1 MTRSQAMFDCAK
13 DLFVDAKSDRR
24 SSAIL
29 LLAASP
35 TGSPSWRTGPRAPG
49 CTCRRRPGALL
60 SGAPAFLD
68 DRAQP
73 PSAHRCLATSDW
85 LQWLQRITMSEGTGP
100 RSEQRHCADADGD
113 HRFGYDEEPQSC
125 QKHEEAA

>member
-1 MTRSQAMFDCAK
+1 MTRSQALFDCAK
-13 DLFVDAKSDRR
+13 DLFVEAKSAKR

-60 SGAPAFLD
+60 SSTTELSHRVSTAVSD
-68 DRAQP
+68 ERTVTVV
-73 PSAHRCLATSDW
+73 SAHNDERSRRP
-85 LQWLQRITMSEGTGP
+85 QRNPPG
-100 RSEQRHCADADGD
+100 
-113 HRFGYDEEPQSC
+113 
-125 QKHEEAA
+125 KAAG